1 MTCKNGGDGSHSRSH
16 SSKIRNIS
24 GPLATWQTVQ
34 TLYMYDFIKPVLHD
48 VNTILFSF
56 YTWGN
61 GGIEKLSNLLNIAQ
75 LVTGRSGILTQRTVN
90 TSTAASLNPSFS
102 FSTNTQCSWHL
113 VFSNLLNTVKLW
125 ISSSFLQWL
134 VFFYIFF
141 LPSSPIPFTME
152 APQKQTSRTYPV
164 LEPHWPT

>member
-1 MTCKNGGDGSHSRSH
+1 MVVIVVVIVVKYVTFLDPLLRDKQYKHSTCMILLN
-16 SSKIRNIS
+16 
-24 GPLATWQTVQ
+24 
-34 TLYMYDFIKPVLHD
+34 LHE

-75 LVTGRSGILTQRTVN
+75 LVTGRTGILTQRTVN
-90 TSTAASLNPSFS
+90 TSIAASLNPSFS

-125 ISSSFLQWL
+125 ISSSFFQWL
-134 VFFYIFF
+134 ALFYIFF

-164 LEPHWPT
+164 LEPHWPM